1 MYNIYMKLVVFFI
14 ICIVYLFLT
23 IIHKD
28 DNKFKSV
35 KKKVRFDLD
44 KNDIIIIPSNY
55 KSDYDKNNYGEIKT
69 KKIENDYEYP
79 NFQKEYVRKLD
90 KNRQNSYDIKN
101 IFKNQKPYWDSLE
114 IDLNRSYDNYQV
126 NNFNNIRNDNIKG
139 KEISDVFNG
148 LTYSTEINQS
158 HLFHHDSD
166 VINDVLY

>member
-1 MYNIYMKLVVFFI
+1 MKLIIFFI
-14 ICIVYLFLT
+14 ICIVYLLLT
-23 IIHKD
+23 IIYKD

-35 KKKVRFDLD
+35 KKKVRFNLD

-55 KSDYDKNNYGEIKT
+55 KSDYDRNNYGEIKT
-69 KKIENDYEYP
+69 KKIDNDNEYL
-79 NFQKEYVRKLD
+79 NFQKEYVRKLE
-90 KNRQNSYDIKN
+90 KNRHKSDDMKN

-139 KEISDVFNG
+139 KEISDVFNE

-158 HLFHHDSD
+158 NLIHQDSD